1 MDTMNFI
8 TLTLPEAV
16 HFATLNALLVLPHP
30 LNAVPAIPKRTELL
44 ELVAMEFKPAS
55 AIQDITQLLTDHASS
70 PTAMLI
76 LSALNA
82 LKVLTSA
89 FNVLPL

>member
-1 MDTMNFI
+1 MSSI
-8 TLTLPEAV
+8 TLTSPVPAIA
-16 HFATLNALLVLPHP
+16 ATLNVLPVPPHLLSAP
-30 LNAVPAIPKRTELL
+30 LATPKRTELL
-44 ELVAMEFKPAS
+44 ELEAMESKPVS
-55 AIQDITQLLTDHASS
+55 ATQDITQLLTDHASN

-82 LKVLTSA
+82 HKDSISV

>member
-1 MDTMNFI
+1 
-8 TLTLPEAV
+8 V
-16 HFATLNALLVLPHP
+16 
-30 LNAVPAIPKRTELL
+30 IPKRTELL
-44 ELVAMEFKPAS
+44 ELEAMESKPVS
-55 AIQDITQLLTDHASS
+55 ATQDITQLLMDHASS
-70 PTAMLI
+70 PTAMPI